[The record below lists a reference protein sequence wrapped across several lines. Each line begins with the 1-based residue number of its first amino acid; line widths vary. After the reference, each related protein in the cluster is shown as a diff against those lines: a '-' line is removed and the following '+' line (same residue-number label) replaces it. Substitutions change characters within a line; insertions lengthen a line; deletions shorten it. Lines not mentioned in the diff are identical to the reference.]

1 MRPTLRRS
9 CSACAKSKHSCD
21 LGTPRCSRCIKRKV
35 QCLYANEPLTAPNTI
50 IPLGTRFTTSVDP
63 FDSYPQTRLPRNH
76 VQRLIHS
83 FLHKIAFQY
92 YPLDLSAA
100 SNPFLV
106 SWWPLALG
114 DPALFHVSLQTACL
128 DEELLAQKGFQA
140 STVLMADSV
149 VLLRRK
155 VEDSTLAVQDGTMNS
170 VITLAAIEFGKG
182 NTRVS
187 EMHVAGVKRLVNL
200 RGGISSV
207 RQTSPLTA
215 RMVSWVSLLVMG
227 HPQFDTQD
235 DTGIGDG
242 IPPIPEWQLDSPI
255 PEDEFSN
262 LDIDHP
268 VKNVLVRLRK
278 VFQRAQSGA
287 PFPNTRLHDLTC
299 FVVHRLLLSAPN
311 TTTTATDHSSIS
323 PTTECI
329 RYGIVLYM
337 FIIQGP
343 TYFSHAVLMNTLV
356 TSFRRHLE
364 QLESARQDINV
375 WLAAVGL
382 VASANTDHYRWFI
395 ERAQSVS
402 AGLQL
407 RSWAGTL
414 SCIKR
419 VLWLDRVHS
428 EDIFRPHWDVVFISS
443 NNIRA
448 VAIAT
453 RDVSSQPTTPRSLA
467 IRLLPRGSPPRKNG
481 GVVTSSTDVIG
492 FG

>member
-1 MRPTLRRS
+1 MRHTLRRS

-21 LGTPRCSRCIKRKV
+21 LGTPRCSRCVKRKV
-35 QCLYANEPLTAPNTI
+35 QCLYANEPLTAPQKKTI
-50 IPLGTRFTTSVDP
+50 ILPVGTRFSSVDP
-63 FDSYPQTRLPRNH
+63 FESYPQTRLPRSH

-92 YPLDLSAA
+92 YPLDLSPT

-106 SWWPLALG
+106 SWWPQALG

-128 DEELLAQKGFQA
+128 DEELLAQRGFQA

-149 VLLRRK
+149 ALLRRK
-155 VEDSTLAVQDGTMNS
+155 VEDSALAVQDGTMNS

-187 EMHVAGVKRLVNL
+187 EMHVAGVKRLVDL

-207 RQTSPLTA
+207 RRTSPLTA

-235 DTGIGDG
+235 DAGIGDG
-242 IPPIPEWQLDSPI
+242 IPPIPEWRLDLPILEDQLG
-255 PEDEFSN
+255 N
-262 LDIDHP
+262 LNIDHP
-268 VKNVLVRLRK
+268 VKNVLTRLRC
-278 VFQRAQSGA
+278 VFERAQSA

-299 FVVHRLLLSAPN
+299 FAVHRLLL
-311 TTTTATDHSSIS
+311 TAAGAHVSS

-343 TYFSHAVLMNTLV
+343 TYFSHAVLMNKLV
-356 TSFRRHLE
+356 TNLRQHLE
-364 QLESARQDINV
+364 QQQFEFAAHQDVNV

-382 VASANTDHYRWFI
+382 VASANNTAHYEWFA
-395 ERAQSVS
+395 ERARAAS
-402 AGLQL
+402 ASLQL
-407 RSWAGTL
+407 RSWTDTL

-419 VLWLDRVHS
+419 VLWLETVHS
-428 EDIFRPHWDVVFISS
+428 EGIFRPHWDMFFMSS
-443 NNIRA
+443 HND
-448 VAIAT
+448 VATTDI
-453 RDVSSQPTTPRSLA
+453 SQPTTPRSLVA
-467 IRLLPRGSPPRKNG
+467 IRSLPRGSPPGKKQS
-481 GVVTSSTDVIG
+481 GVVTSSMDVIG